1 LQAAFYTGN
10 LKPKKMP
17 IYGPNLDPPFNIVR
31 EPRVD
36 PLVDSSVDP
45 LVNSLVAAR
54 TGARRPAGVAR

>member
-1 LQAAFYTGN
+1 MPDIAAVYTGN
-10 LKPKKMP
+10 LKTEKMP

-36 PLVDSSVDP
+36 PPADP
-45 LVNSLVAAR
+45 PVAAR